1 MLGIII
7 LSLLIIIVVS
17 ILLSIRTNISKKKN
31 CDNLEINKNELLE
44 QYHNKRNS
52 SDNCCCAAKRG
63 M

>member
-1 MLGIII
+1 MIGIII

-31 CDNLEINKNELLE
+31 CDNLDTNKTELLE